1 MYKFR
6 AIPNIKFD
14 VVKLVLVEMNRNQLH
29 VSLVKG
35 KEVSNFR
42 FVTDVNSFI
51 LEQFVG
57 YEPYVWCTT
66 PLGNMWGPEKDQT
79 DMV

>member
-51 LEQFVG
+51 LE
-57 YEPYVWCTT
+57 
-66 PLGNMWGPEKDQT
+66 
-79 DMV
+79 